1 MNMKKLD
8 RLKTLY
14 NKVWEKD
21 SLTKTKLAE
30 ETGLSL
36 TAVSEYINELA
47 TAEWVIPRNKA
58 LSSGGR
64 RAVIYQINPE
74 IKYIIGLDL
83 KDSHFYIF
91 LANLNG
97 KIIKSELIYLQ
108 SCEFR
113 DYSQEI
119 ITAVEAILQ
128 QQDLKNSDILSIGIS
143 VSGLTDFNNKIINRS
158 NQLDW
163 TDAPLAEVLE
173 DELKINTFIGQDVRV
188 YAYNELEA
196 EDPYNITTVLFM
208 GKGIGLSVI
217 INNKILKGATNR
229 VGDNRFFEPQLH
241 KLNRIIRTDQ
251 YLKEINSL
259 PYYEGYF
266 DKSVKEELNRKYR
279 DFIHQNEKNKEEL
292 NEFTGYIASMMLS
305 TINLLNPKKVLLTGN
320 IFDYNDLIY
329 NQVKEKIIDGEMY
342 HLPEIKRSKSQP
354 NPLENALLK
363 FLMHKFLKLDIFKF
377 KQ

>member
-1 MNMKKLD
+1 MKKLH
-8 RLKTLY
+8 RLKTIY

-30 ETGLSL
+30 ETALSL
-36 TAVSEYINELA
+36 TAVSEYINEL
-47 TAEWVIPRNKA
+47 TAAGWIVPRKKA
-58 LSSGGR
+58 VSSGGR
-64 RAVIYQINPE
+64 RPIIYQINPE

-83 KDSHFYIF
+83 KDFHFYIF

-97 KIIKSELIYLQ
+97 EIIKSELNYII

-113 DYSQEI
+113 DYSREI
-119 ITAVEAILQ
+119 IAAVKTL
-128 QQDLKNSDILSIGIS
+128 LKEQELSSIDILAIGIS
-143 VSGLTDFNNKIINRS
+143 VSGVTDFKNKVINRS

-173 DELKINTFIGQDVRV
+173 DALKIKTFIGQDVRI
-188 YAYNELEA
+188 YAHNELEA
-196 EDPYNITTVLFM
+196 DDPYNITTVLFI
-208 GKGIGLSVI
+208 GEGIGLSVI
-217 INNKILKGATNR
+217 IDNKILKGATNR

-241 KLNRIIRTDQ
+241 KLYRIIRTDQ

-292 NEFTGYIASMMLS
+292 NEFTGYIALMMLS

-329 NQVKEKIIDGEMY
+329 NQVKEKIRDGEMY

-363 FLMHKFLKLDIFKF
+363 FLMHKFLELDYFGF
-377 KQ
+377 DY